1 MNGSEHGYGG
11 ISYYD
16 PDVVVWVGEPLGQ
29 HTGPGEVFIIPDI
42 GGNNNM
48 SQAYLT
54 KTFNFRYYFICPLYQ
69 LAR

>member
-54 KTFNFRYYFICPLYQ
+54 
-69 LAR
+69 